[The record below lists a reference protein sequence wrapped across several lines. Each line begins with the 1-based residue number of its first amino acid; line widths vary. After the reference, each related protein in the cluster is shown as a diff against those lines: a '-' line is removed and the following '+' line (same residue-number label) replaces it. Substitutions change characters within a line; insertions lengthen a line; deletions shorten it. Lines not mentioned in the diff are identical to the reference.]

1 MSGKSLLMEPYS
13 LSRSVPSSA
22 RGVPS
27 PSRVMTERFA
37 QHARELAREEAKPTE
52 KPTDKSVDKQKLA
65 TKSFTD
71 PRVWGPP
78 FWFSLHVSSANY
90 PVTASNLTRELMKNR
105 ILALPIE
112 IPCSACRPHA
122 HEYIES
128 RRSELD
134 SICSGRDALFAF
146 YVDFHNKV
154 NERYGKPKVSYD
166 EAKQMWGMA

>member
-1 MSGKSLLMEPYS
+1 MNGKSLLMEPY
-13 LSRSVPSSA
+13 A
-22 RGVPS
+22 RGTSSVGVPT
-27 PSRVMTERFA
+27 PARVMTERFA
-37 QHARELAREEAKPTE
+37 QHGSELARESTKP
-52 KPTDKSVDKQKLA
+52 DKSKSASKPA
-65 TKSFTD
+65 PKPKSFTD

-122 HEYIES
+122 HEYVES
-128 RRSELD
+128 RRGELD
-134 SICSGRDALFAF
+134 SICSGRDSLFAF